1 MIEHATLWLLAV
13 CSYGLG
19 DLVTTAA
26 GLRYDELE
34 EGAVFVRRLLGDP
47 PTPGGLVRF
56 GAFKGVLFL
65 AFYGGYRLLEGYRVR
80 ILVPTAIAGIGIV
93 AVGNNLRAI
102 RRVR

>member
-1 MIEHATLWLLAV
+1 MTDHAVLWLLAV

-19 DLVTTAA
+19 DLITTAA
-26 GLRYDELE
+26 GLRYAELE
-34 EGAVFVRRLLGDP
+34 EGSAFVRRLLGEP

-65 AFYGGYRLLEGYRVR
+65 AFYGGYLFLAGYRMRV
-80 ILVPTAIAGIGIV
+80 LVPAAIAGIGIV
-93 AVGNNLRAI
+93 AVSNNLRAI

>member
-26 GLRYDELE
+26 GLRYAELE
-34 EGAVFVRRLLGDP
+34 EGSAFVRRLLGEP

-56 GAFKGVLFL
+56 GAFKVVLFA
-65 AFYGGYRLLEGYRVR
+65 AFYGGYLVLDGYPVR
-80 ILVPTAIAGIGIV
+80 ILIPAVITGIGIV

-102 RRVR
+102 QRIR